1 MLVFNCVGACLVP
14 VLRETW
20 VLPCVSLSVVTVQAE
35 VTTCEEIGA
44 SMVAVTNL
52 SLLIGWGGLPGTA

>member
-44 SMVAVTNL
+44 SIVGPGQLHLN
-52 SLLIGWGGLPGTA
+52 SLEYLLT